1 MEYRYIEDIYFNSII
16 KSLSIQAI
24 IIYFYTQNMT
34 ISSVINKHNI
44 IVFRVQIGEL
54 LHTVQN
60 VNLFAS
66 KHIQDREAAS
76 GAKAGVAEVNDA
88 VSSKVL
94 RSHFINTATIESK

>member
-1 MEYRYIEDIYFNSII
+1 
-16 KSLSIQAI
+16 
-24 IIYFYTQNMT
+24 MT

-44 IVFRVQIGEL
+44 IVFRVQIEEL

-66 KHIQDREAAS
+66 KHIQNREAAS

>member
-1 MEYRYIEDIYFNSII
+1 
-16 KSLSIQAI
+16 
-24 IIYFYTQNMT
+24 MT

-76 GAKAGVAEVNDA
+76 G
-88 VSSKVL
+88 
-94 RSHFINTATIESK
+94 T